1 MVKSQ
6 QAMLDVHD
14 VPSDDGNGDIK
25 PKACISRS
33 ISGAGFGPVSST
45 TQNSDALDDLGIEHW
60 EPKPPKI
67 LMENPNAIPLE
78 LHSQMQMYASTEWVE
93 LVIA

>member
-14 VPSDDGNGDIK
+14 ASSDDGNGDIR

-33 ISGAGFGPVSST
+33 ISSGDVRPVSST
-45 TQNSDALDDLGIEHW
+45 TQNSDALDDLEIEQW

-78 LHSQMQMYASTEWVE
+78 LRSQIQMYASTE
-93 LVIA
+93 